1 MAPAGAARSAPWLA
15 APHARVEGR
24 AQRIAPRRRD
34 GAAQQQVAVTV
45 ERGGLL
51 CLQGRDLGRQRMLAH
66 DVAYNLNVLFAI
78 VLAPKAIRA
87 KQEPQPTTVR
97 ARKIFEGYRTTGVF
111 VRRAK
116 AMTAAR
122 HSKRYG
128 AGTLRLGSHLRRG
141 FENSGRSA
149 LSNRQHRSNKHN
161 AADAPE
167 KSAPSLLK
175 RLGPGLITGA
185 ADDDPSGIATYS
197 QAGAQFGYGLLWT
210 VFLTLPF
217 MIAIQLVSARI
228 GRVTGKGLAANVMQ
242 IAPRWA
248 VLGLVSLLVI
258 ANTFNIA
265 ADIAAMA
272 EALSLVIGG
281 LNHEHALIFAAGSTI
296 LQVFVPYRRYSPVLK
311 FLTLALFA
319 YVATAFTVEIPWS
332 TALLAAVWPKA
343 DVSGDYFLMVV
354 AVLGT
359 TISPYLFFWQASQEV
374 EEMNQGKRD
383 KPLRDL
389 PSGGDPEI
397 ARIRAD
403 TIVGMLLSNTIAFF
417 IILTTASVL
426 HANGVT
432 NINSATQAAEALRPL
447 AGDFTFALF
456 ALGIIG
462 TGLLAIPVL
471 AGSAAYGVAEI
482 FGWRATLEARPEKAV
497 GFYTIIAAATIIGFG
512 LGFTGIDSIHM
523 LVWSAVLN
531 GIVAVPIMAMM
542 MLIVAS
548 AAIMGRFKARSWLVV
563 LGWLGTAI
571 MALAVLALLGSSLVG

>member
-1 MAPAGAARSAPWLA
+1 MSNHGGGSAPTKST
-15 APHARVEGR
+15 PM
-24 AQRIAPRRRD
+24 
-34 GAAQQQVAVTV
+34 
-45 ERGGLL
+45 LL
-51 CLQGRDLGRQRMLAH
+51 R
-66 DVAYNLNVLFAI
+66 
-78 VLAPKAIRA
+78 
-87 KQEPQPTTVR
+87 
-97 ARKIFEGYRTTGVF
+97 
-111 VRRAK
+111 
-116 AMTAAR
+116 
-122 HSKRYG
+122 
-128 AGTLRLGSHLRRG
+128 
-141 FENSGRSA
+141 
-149 LSNRQHRSNKHN
+149 
-161 AADAPE
+161 
-167 KSAPSLLK
+167 

-210 VFLTLPF
+210 IFLTLPF
-217 MIAIQLVSARI
+217 MIAIQLVSAQI

-242 IAPRWA
+242 LAPRWI
-248 VLGLVSLLVI
+248 VMGLVALLVI

-281 LNHEHALIFAAGSTI
+281 LNHEHALIFAAGSTL

-311 FLTLALFA
+311 FLTLTLFA
-319 YVATAFTVEIPWS
+319 YVATAFTVKIPWS
-332 TALLAAVWPKA
+332 TALLAAVWPKTNISA
-343 DVSGDYFLMVV
+343 DYFMMVV

-403 TIVGMLLSNTIAFF
+403 TAVGMLLSNSIAFF

-426 HANGVT
+426 NANGVT
-432 NINSATQAAEALRPL
+432 NINSATEAAEALRPL

-456 ALGIIG
+456 AIGIIG

-482 FGWRATLEARPEKAV
+482 FGWRATLEAKPEKAV

-542 MLIVAS
+542 MLIVS
-548 AAIMGRFKARSWLVV
+548 NGTIMGRFRARSWLVA
-563 LGWLGTAI
+563 LGWLGTAL
-571 MALAVLALLGSSLVG
+571 MALAVLALLGSSVIG